1 MVPRSRISSATPP
14 SYCSISALSRLQQ
27 RLWLWACVSRAC
39 WSAPGAS
46 GASARRGVS
55 GAALEDP
62 ALHHEGA
69 KLWPPAQ
76 RLVAVGGVRPSAAA
90 RAELETLVQ
99 VEARVQRRAR
109 RASAARPRAKRDATG
124 RAVDKV
130 AVGPR
135 PREDPQPRV
144 RREEEALAR
153 AKVLRRVCAP
163 RLGSKAAK
171 DAAVRVEHHEQRGA
185 ARGEAAVEGLQ
196 RAAVLVG
203 REGQPPV
210 VLPQPNRQ
218 RGAQRAQRCER
229 EHRMQLEEEPSSEGG
244 TAVHGIA
251 ALGALLLAGPGGAT
265 SAANASLSASERRLL
280 SSHGRS
286 GGAAAATCSRMLR
299 NRRPVWLVSMK
310 RKLRCC
316 FEPEAS
322 ATAILSDGDADFV

>member
-1 MVPRSRISSATPP
+1 MPRGARRSAAMVPRSRISSATPP

-229 EHRMQLEEEPSSEGG
+229 EHRMQLGRRAKQRRWDCGARDRGARRPAPRRSRRCHLCRECITFGLRAPALEQPRPERRRGG
-244 TAVHGIA
+244 CDVQPHVAQQTACMARVDEAKI
-251 ALGALLLAGPGGAT
+251 ALLL
-265 SAANASLSASERRLL
+265 
-280 SSHGRS
+280 
-286 GGAAAATCSRMLR
+286 
-299 NRRPVWLVSMK
+299 
-310 RKLRCC
+310 
-316 FEPEAS
+316 
-322 ATAILSDGDADFV
+322 

>member
-1 MVPRSRISSATPP
+1 MPRGARRSAAMVPRSRISSATPP

-135 PREDPQPRV
+135 PREDLGEGQERS
-144 RREEEALAR
+144 RRGRGE
-153 AKVLRRVCAP
+153 V
-163 RLGSKAAK
+163 
-171 DAAVRVEHHEQRGA
+171 GA
-185 ARGEAAVEGLQ
+185 ARKEAALSRGC
-196 RAAVLVG
+196 AVKRKHSPVPKYCDASA
-203 REGQPPV
+203 RHDSEAKPPKT
-210 VLPQPNRQ
+210 LPS
-218 RGAQRAQRCER
+218 ASSTT
-229 EHRMQLEEEPSSEGG
+229 SSEGPRE
-244 TAVHGIA
+244 A
-251 ALGALLLAGPGGAT
+251 
-265 SAANASLSASERRLL
+265 RR
-280 SSHGRS
+280 R
-286 GGAAAATCSRMLR
+286 
-299 NRRPVWLVSMK
+299 
-310 RKLRCC
+310 
-316 FEPEAS
+316 
-322 ATAILSDGDADFV
+322 